1 MDNSALKPGRIL
13 DRTAV
18 ALSGLCLLHCL
29 ALPVVIVLLPFANE
43 LGDGHWHAQ
52 MLIVVVPVSVVA
64 FALGFRH
71 HRSGQVMAVG
81 ALGLLLLVIGGTV
94 VHTHYG
100 IAADRAF
107 TMAGSLIL
115 AIAHFHNNRLTRHQ
129 R

>member
-18 ALSGLCLLHCL
+18 TLSGLCLLHCL
-29 ALPVVIVLLPFANE
+29 ALPVVIALLPFANE

-64 FALGFRH
+64 FALGFRR
-71 HRSGQVMAVG
+71 HRSGQVIAVG
-81 ALGLLLLVIGGTV
+81 TLGLLLLIIGGTV
-94 VHTHYG
+94 VHARYG

-107 TMAGSLIL
+107 TVAGALIL
-115 AIAHFHNNRLTRHQ
+115 AVAHFRNNRLTRHLP
-129 R
+129 